1 MEFDKN
7 LIEYLANLSKLKLSE
22 DESVEMYSELSEIVQ
37 YFETLKTLDTE
48 NSEELSLVFPI
59 TNVMRD
65 DTVQP
70 SFSREEILKNAP
82 TSNDESFVVPKAVE

>member
-7 LIEYLANLSKLKLSE
+7 LIDYLANLSKLRLSE
-22 DESVEMYSELSEIVQ
+22 DDSVEMYSELSEIVQ

-48 NSEELSLVFPI
+48 NCDELSHVFPI

-65 DTVQP
+65 DTVKP